1 MTDNNFNTG
10 GLVVDNRTPDE
21 IHSGQVRMAY
31 RLAEAYAG
39 KLLHVHGIGW
49 HYWDG
54 KRWAYDDTG
63 AAKRAVVAVLRTALA
78 DSLGDKQLASDVR
91 KCESAGGISGVLDIA
106 AASEEFAATV
116 RDLDADPH
124 LLNVS
129 NGTLD
134 LRTMEMSPHN
144 PADRIT
150 KVTGGAWNPDTPT
163 GLWEEFLQRVLPDS
177 DVRQFLQRYVGY
189 GLSGRVSEHV
199 LAIWTGTGANGK
211 SVCDNAIRYA
221 LGDYAIS
228 CEPNLFMHRD
238 NAHPTGEMDLM
249 GRRWVTVSE
258 SEKGRKL
265 AEATVKR
272 LTGGDTIRARR
283 MRKDFV
289 QFEPSHTSVL
299 ITNHLPDVSGDDE
312 ALWRRLTVVPFDV
325 VIPEE
330 ERDGTLGARLEL
342 EAEGILAWA
351 VRGYAEFKLT
361 GLNPPDLVKNATR
374 DYRNRSDT
382 VGQFINEACITGP
395 AVKAK
400 TQALL
405 AAYVKW
411 CETAG
416 IADIP
421 AHSFYE
427 SLDTHGFKA
436 TRTRDG
442 MWRHGIAVEAGES
455 DA

>member
-1 MTDNNFNTG
+1 
-10 GLVVDNRTPDE
+10 
-21 IHSGQVRMAY
+21 MAY

-342 EAEGILAWA
+342 QAEGILAWA
-351 VRGYAEFKLT
+351 VRGYAEFKLA

-374 DYRNRSDT
+374 DYRNRSGT

-405 AAYVKW
+405 AAYRTW
-411 CETAG
+411 SGSAG
-416 IADIP
+416 VAGVTDAD
-421 AHSFYE
+421 FYE
-427 SLDTHGFKA
+427 SLAAHGFKA

-442 MWRHGIAVEAGES
+442 MWRQGIAVEAGGS
-455 DA
+455 ND